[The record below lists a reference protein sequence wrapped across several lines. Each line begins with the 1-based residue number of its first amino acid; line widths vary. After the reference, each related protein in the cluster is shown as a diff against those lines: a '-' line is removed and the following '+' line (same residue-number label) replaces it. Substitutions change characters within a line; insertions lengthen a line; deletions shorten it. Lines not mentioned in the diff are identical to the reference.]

1 MTNEKYEEV
10 KYRMTKIYHAA
21 HSAPAGEEILEATLD
36 ILDMLIQKNIA
47 YGNSALNP
55 IRIFSDADDMEQLNV
70 RIDDKLNRIKN
81 KKLYAGDNDED
92 DLIGYLLL
100 KKAKKNGII
109 NKKEENANVSV

>member
-1 MTNEKYEEV
+1 MADYPMPPLENKNQERFNGILELSK
-10 KYRMTKIYHAA
+10 H
-21 HSAPAGEEILEATLD
+21 APAGHNILRACLEITQMLLE
-36 ILDMLIQKNIA
+36 KNVA

-81 KKLYAGDNDED
+81 KKIYSGDNDED

-100 KKAKKNGII
+100 KKAKKN
-109 NKKEENANVSV
+109 A

>member
-1 MTNEKYEEV
+1 MGKMSNLDIQINTILEL
-10 KYRMTKIYHAA
+10 AA
-21 HSAPAGEEILEATLD
+21 TAPAGIDILAACLD
-36 ILDMLIQKNIA
+36 ITEMLLGKNVA

-55 IRIFSDADDMEQLNV
+55 IRIFSDADDFEQLNV

-81 KKLYAGDNDED
+81 KKIYAGDNDED

-109 NKKEENANVSV
+109 KETKD

>member
-1 MTNEKYEEV
+1 MSEYPSEAFFANKNED
-10 KYRMTKIYHAA
+10 KIKKILEL
-21 HSAPAGEEILEATLD
+21 SKTAPAGYNILAACLEITEMLLE
-36 ILDMLIQKNIA
+36 KNVA

-55 IRIFSDADDMEQLNV
+55 IRIFSNADDMEQLNV

-100 KKAKKNGII
+100 KKAKKRG
-109 NKKEENANVSV
+109 

>member
-1 MTNEKYEEV
+1 MGEIKKLDLQIKRIVELAEN
-10 KYRMTKIYHAA
+10 
-21 HSAPAGEEILEATLD
+21 APAGGEILKACLD
-36 ILDMLIQKNIA
+36 ITEMLLGKNVA

-81 KKLYAGDNDED
+81 KKIYAGDNDED

-100 KKAKKNGII
+100 KKAKKSGII
-109 NKKEENANVSV
+109 KETKD